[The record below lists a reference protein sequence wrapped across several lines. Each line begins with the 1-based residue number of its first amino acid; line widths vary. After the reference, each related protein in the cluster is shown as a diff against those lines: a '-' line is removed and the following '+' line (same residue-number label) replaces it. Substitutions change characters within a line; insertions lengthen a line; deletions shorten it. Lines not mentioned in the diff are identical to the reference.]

1 MQGQL
6 FTQDFLTRGVRET
19 PSWQAFPDVEYA
31 NFESDLHSIYKGLST
46 ESTINEA
53 QTEALVINKVLGVLG
68 WGDDFLPQVNLSGKR
83 REDVPDCLL
92 FADTEHKDL
101 ALLETKD
108 DRRYRHGLAILEA
121 KRWLRPLDRG
131 DASEPT
137 DPDAPSSQ
145 MLRYLSRAD
154 VVSDRAVKWGMLTN
168 GNVWRLYWQDA
179 RSRSEEFFEVDVAA
193 ALGVSGI
200 ERELDD
206 AAPGAPGH
214 IAPAHALRLFFMFF
228 QRGAFLP
235 QDWDN
240 TGRTFH
246 AYALN
251 EARLYEEKV
260 SQDLGARVFS
270 DIFAQLADALARG
283 DLHAVTTETGFGQ
296 FKRQKFTPDY
306 LEEVREAALVL
317 LYRLLFLFYAEDRG
331 LLPVKDERYA
341 EYSVRRIREA
351 VRDKVDAGSKFSSTM
366 PKIWLALRGVFGL
379 IDQGDDDIGIPA
391 YNGGLFNRSRSPL
404 LERTNVPDKVMAP
417 IIDALS
423 RRTED
428 LLHGWINYRDLAVA
442 HLGGIYERL
451 LEYSLVHHVQAKDD
465 YKDKP
470 EIDRLTA
477 LPASFARKVSGGY
490 YTHDDLVR
498 LNLRESVGVLA
509 QQRLTHFELH
519 LQKWAKKTALNP
531 GHWDQL
537 DALDPASQMLT
548 LKCCDPAM
556 GSGHFLVALVDF
568 LADRVLEAMAT
579 ATLHVNAQPWA
590 AHLAESGRPWQSPV
604 LQRIASI
611 RQSIKATAKEHGWA
625 VLDAQLDDRH
635 IVRRMIL
642 KKCIF
647 GVDKNPMAVELA
659 KTALWLHTFTVGAPL
674 SFLDHHLRVGDS
686 LHGEQLP
693 QVQKGLQNLGALL
706 LQSEFNRLTL
716 AAKAIAQVADLT
728 DADMAEAALSKQLA
742 AEAAAQVAPI
752 HAVLDFWRALR
763 WLIPGWPV
771 TKVSQLAALLKLPK
785 KEQDR
790 QAGLAAGHY
799 PEYAALLKLLEPGQN
814 LVAILGAG
822 RLDGED
828 AASQAAN
835 ALITRARALAAR
847 ETFFHWWTSFPTVF
861 ADTANPG
868 FDALVGNP
876 PWDRI
881 KLQEV
886 EWFAERVPA
895 IAAQPRA
902 ADRKAM
908 IAALK
913 NVKMTQTGIHTPPV
927 VDFWALYQQAVER
940 AEANARVLGNGKLGS
955 NDFPLLGGGDINLY
969 SLFVERAQ
977 SLINPNG
984 IVALIVPS
992 GIAADKGAAEFFRSI
1007 SSTGKLHALFDF
1019 ENRKVFFPDVHA
1031 SFKFCALIFG
1041 RQPRYLP
1048 AAADVLTDATTGGVY
1063 SQKNQPLAR
1072 VLIAQ
1077 EATDNEADGAEG
1089 DAQEPQP
1096 QPTRCAFYLHSLD
1109 ELDEPGR
1116 VLTLSNLDFQRVNPN
1131 TGAAPIFRTQRDADI
1146 TLKLY
1151 ARHPVLVKHGAVSEA
1166 LGRQPDVRTWPV
1178 KYATMFHMTNDSH
1191 LFIKADELAKQGWQ
1205 AALLNRWEKPAEG
1218 HDGVQVA
1225 VPLYEGKMVQM
1236 FDHRAADVVVNVA
1249 NLQRAAQQESIPQV
1263 EKVSVDRFPA
1273 PQYWVN
1279 AADVANTWEGE
1290 WCIAYKSVTAPS
1302 NMRTMIAALVPRCGV
1317 GNSMAM
1323 LLPLHAPDPD
1333 YPRWASLLLANL
1345 SSMAF
1350 DFALRQKVQG
1360 QNLNWFIVEQATVIA
1375 PERFDE
1381 PLPAA
1386 FATAMRAAKLM
1397 NGHHPHPSV
1406 ADFVLPQVLA
1416 LTYTAHD
1423 MAPFAR
1429 DLGYVDASGQ
1439 VLPPV
1444 IWNEDER
1451 RARLAAL
1458 DALFFWLYGL
1468 DALDATYILDTFPIV
1483 REQDAKTFGR
1493 YRTQDDILAV
1503 LALLA

>member
-1 MQGQL
+1 M
-6 FTQDFLTRGVRET
+6 RGVLET

-53 QTEALVINKVLGVLG
+53 QTEALVINKVLSVLG

-92 FADTEHKDL
+92 FADSERKAL
-101 ALLETKD
+101 ALAETKD

-193 ALGVSGI
+193 ALGLTGI
-200 ERELDD
+200 QRDPDD
-206 AAPGAPGH
+206 WP
-214 IAPAHALRLFFMFF
+214 PAHALRLFYLLF
-228 QRGAFLP
+228 QRDAFLP
-235 QDWDN
+235 QAWDN

-251 EARLYEEKV
+251 EARLYEERV
-260 SQDLGARVFS
+260 SQDLGARVFA
-270 DIFAQLADALARG
+270 DVFPQLADALARG
-283 DLHAVTTETGFGQ
+283 DLDATTYEVGMGQ
-296 FKRQKFTPDY
+296 FKRLRFTPEY
-306 LEEVREAALVL
+306 LDEVREAALVL
-317 LYRLLFLFYAEDRG
+317 LYRLLFLFYAEDRN
-331 LLPVKDERYA
+331 LLPVRDERYA
-341 EYSVRRIREA
+341 AYSVRHIREE
-351 VRDKVDAGSKFSSTM
+351 VRNKVDAGGTFSRTLSS
-366 PKIWLALRGVFGL
+366 IWLALQSAFEL
-379 IDQGDDDIGIPA
+379 IDVGDDDIGMPA
-391 YNGGLFNRSRSPL
+391 YNGGLFNRARAPL
-404 LERTNVPDKVMAP
+404 LNRTKVPDKVMAP

-465 YKDKP
+465 YKDKL
-470 EIDRLTA
+470 EINRIVA
-477 LPASFARKVSGGY
+477 LPASFARKASGGY

-509 QQRLTHFELH
+509 LERVNSFELH
-519 LQKWAKKTALNP
+519 LAKWRKKATLNP
-531 GHWDQL
+531 GDWDKL
-537 DALDPASQMLT
+537 DALDPASLILD
-548 LKCCDPAM
+548 LKVCDPAM

-568 LADRVLEAMAT
+568 LADLILEAIAN

-590 AHLAESGRPWQSPV
+590 AHLVEAARPWQSPV
-604 LQRIASI
+604 LQRISSI
-611 RQSIKATAKEHGWA
+611 RQTIKATAKARGWA
-625 VLDAQLDDRH
+625 VTDAQLDDRH

-674 SFLDHHLRVGDS
+674 SFLDHHLRTGDS

-693 QVQKGLQNLGALL
+693 TVQRDLQALGALL
-706 LQSEFNRLTL
+706 LQTEFNRLSV

-728 DADMAEAALSKQLA
+728 DVDIAEAQLSKQLA

-752 HAVLDFWRALR
+752 HAVLDFWRAMR
-763 WLIPGWPV
+763 WIVPGWPV
-771 TKVSQLAALLKLPK
+771 DKVSKLPQLLKLPK
-785 KEQDR
+785 DKTERELQVK
-790 QAGLAAGHY
+790 AGQYPDYAGI
-799 PEYAALLKLLEPGQN
+799 LRLLEPGHN
-814 LVAILGAG
+814 LVQVLSAG
-822 RLDGED
+822 RLDGVD
-828 AASQAAN
+828 GATQAAN
-835 ALITRARALAAR
+835 ALMVKARAIAAR

-861 ADTANPG
+861 GAGSNGG
-868 FDALVGNP
+868 FDAVVGNP

-881 KLQEV
+881 KLQQV
-886 EWFAERVPA
+886 EWFAERNPA

-902 ADRKAM
+902 EERKKM
-908 IAALK
+908 IAALQGV
-913 NVKMTQTGIHTPPV
+913 NMTQTGINTPPV
-927 VDFWALYQQAVER
+927 VDLWAQYQQACER
-940 AEANARVLGNGKLGS
+940 AEANARVLGNSKLGS
-955 NDFPLLGGGDINLY
+955 GDYPLLGGGDLNLY

-977 SLINPNG
+977 ALINPQG

-992 GIAADKGAAEFFRSI
+992 GIAADKGAAAFFRSI
-1007 SSTGKLHALFDF
+1007 SSTGRLHALFDF
-1019 ENRKVFFPDVHA
+1019 ENRKVFFPDVD
-1031 SFKFCALIFG
+1031 SRFKFCALVFG
-1041 RQPRYLP
+1041 KAPRYQQNVPLAFAGKAQTAIDTEALEVIDD
-1048 AAADVLTDATTGGVY
+1048 AAPL
-1063 SQKNQPLAR
+1063 QPL
-1072 VLIAQ
+1072 
-1077 EATDNEADGAEG
+1077 
-1089 DAQEPQP
+1089 PS
-1096 QPTRCAFYLHSLD
+1096 RCAFFLHSLA

-1116 VLTLSNLDFQRVNPN
+1116 ELLFSAEDFVRVNPN
-1131 TGAAPIFRTQRDADI
+1131 TGAAPIFRNQRDADI

-1151 ARHPVLVKHGAVSEA
+1151 ARHPVLVKHGECSDT
-1166 LGRQPDVRTWPV
+1166 LGQQPDVRTWPV

-1191 LFIKADELAKQGWQ
+1191 LFLKADELAAQGWTRT
-1205 AALLNRWEKPAEG
+1205 ALNRWERPATGKGKSPEL
-1218 HDGVQVA
+1218 A

-1236 FDHRAADVVVNVA
+1236 FDHRAADVVVNAA
-1249 NLQRAAQQESIPQV
+1249 NLKRAAQQEAIAQV
-1263 EKVSVDRFPA
+1263 EKANVERFPI

-1279 AADVANTWEGE
+1279 AAEVANTWAGD

-1302 NMRTMIAALVPRCGV
+1302 NMRTMIAAIVPQCGV

-1323 LLPLHAPDPD
+1323 LIPESAPAAD

-1345 SSMAF
+1345 NSVAF
-1350 DFALRQKVQG
+1350 DFVLRQKVQG
-1360 QNLNWFIVEQATVIA
+1360 QNLNWFIVEQAAVIA
-1375 PERFDE
+1375 PTRFDD

-1423 MAPFAR
+1423 VAPFAR

-1439 VLPPV
+1439 VLPPFV
-1444 IWNEDER
+1444 WNEIDR

-1493 YRTQDDILAV
+1493 YRTQDDILTA